1 MNTGSPVPFVDP
13 RTIVLLTGVMGG
25 LMAIVLYFLQRNYP
39 PSVKGLRYWA
49 AGTATL
55 FAAGLTA
62 ATRGLTPDL
71 LSITL
76 ANLLVFSGVYLQLV
90 GSEHFFGQKP
100 RYWPRYRLI
109 GMLVLVSGWFTIV
122 EPQYLPRLMIS
133 IFVMSWLFSAH
144 ALLILRHGGRS
155 FAYRFTLFVLVCAL
169 LSQVMRFAT
178 AWFLPTGTGILDTTP
193 QNLIYIISYPFLM
206 LLLAISLVLM
216 ATDRVRAEFE
226 HLASHDSLTSALTRR
241 NLTDVCQQELE
252 RCKRH
257 GRTMSILLIDI
268 DHFKSVNDNFGHQA
282 GDRVLV
288 QFVSAVTTLLRRAD
302 AIGRL
307 GGEEFVV
314 VLPETPTEVALI
326 VAERIRAKVRELD
339 DPARFTVSI
348 GVATNRPGTD
358 SVDALMARADRAMYQ
373 AKEQGRDQVVL
384 G

>member
-25 LMAIVLYFLQRNYP
+25 LMAVVLYFLQRNYP
-39 PSVKGLRYWA
+39 PSVKGLQYWT

-71 LSITL
+71 MSITL

-90 GSEHFFGQKP
+90 GSEHFFGQQP
-100 RYWPRYRLI
+100 RYWPRYSLI
-109 GMLVLVSGWFTIV
+109 GALVLVSGWFTVID
-122 EPQYLPRLMIS
+122 PQYMPRLMIS
-133 IFVMSWLFSAH
+133 IFIMSWLFSAH
-144 ALLILRHGGRS
+144 ALLILRHGGRT
-155 FAYRFTLFVLVCAL
+155 FAYRFALFVLVCAL

-226 HLASHDSLTSALTRR
+226 HLASHDSLTNALTRR

-257 GRTMSILLIDI
+257 GRSMSILLIDI

-314 VLPETPTEVALI
+314 VLPETPTEVALV
-326 VAERIRAKVRELD
+326 VAERIRAKIRELD
-339 DPARFTVSI
+339 DPGRFTVSI
-348 GVATNRPGTD
+348 GVATNWPGTD
-358 SVDALMARADRAMYQ
+358 SVDGLMARADRAMYR
-373 AKEQGRDQVVL
+373 AKEQGRDRVVL